1 MSATRPVFLVL
12 DDEDNE
18 VVLPSKCEVCPRC
31 RGTGVHDHP
40 AFENGRITQEQFEED
55 PDFKAD
61 YLKGRYDVPCSECKG
76 LRVVAVPDIAQLS
89 DDQKRW
95 LQNKYDADAEA
106 RAERRMRDRGIEF

>member
-12 DDEDNE
+12 DDDDNE
-18 VVLPSKCEVCPRC
+18 VALPSVFEVCPRC
-31 RGTGVHDHP
+31 RGTGVHDNP
-40 AFENGRITQEQFEED
+40 AFENGISPEQFEED

-95 LQNKYDADAEA
+95 LQNKYDAAAEA
-106 RAERRMRDRGIEF
+106 RDERRMRDRGIEF